1 MATVVSKIRLI
12 LAVPFYIVAWI
23 MVFLSRL
30 IGGKD
35 ALRKF
40 YKEGSE

>member
-1 MATVVSKIRLI
+1 MIIVNKIRLI
-12 LAVPFYIVAWI
+12 LALPFYILAWV

-35 ALRKF
+35 ALEKL
-40 YKEGSE
+40 YKEER